1 MERKRWEVGR
11 SQGVYWVGEQLATTW
26 NKGRGCPVQLLF
38 PKLTLKQPF
47 IFAASSA
54 SGPERPLAIFLSLLG
69 GSAATTVMCFNSPIA
84 HWRFSLPR
92 NALPVATLHGSPAFK
107 ALLLDSCPH
116 PVAFVSWP
124 FFLHFFFNPSIL
136 VYLILWAVKW
146 GLTRLHLQPS
156 YWSQCGFPPPLFF
169 WAWKIFSVL
178 SFSDIVAMCVIVC
191 SGMGLSFY
199 VFGRRQA
206 QNPPTTTPT
215 SLSPPQLTWG
225 SEGWD
230 VASRCACSFVFFPE
244 SPLIMSLV
252 EICWK
257 Y

>member
-1 MERKRWEVGR
+1 MVFSTPGVNTHNPPASSTILFLGLRPSTTLSFSLYWRTWLERKRWEVGR

-124 FFLHFFFNPSIL
+124 FFLHFF
-136 VYLILWAVKW
+136 LIA
-146 GLTRLHLQPS
+146 P
-156 YWSQCGFPPPLFF
+156 F
-169 WAWKIFSVL
+169 
-178 SFSDIVAMCVIVC
+178 
-191 SGMGLSFY
+191 
-199 VFGRRQA
+199 
-206 QNPPTTTPT
+206 
-215 SLSPPQLTWG
+215 
-225 SEGWD
+225 
-230 VASRCACSFVFFPE
+230 
-244 SPLIMSLV
+244 
-252 EICWK
+252 
-257 Y
+257 